1 MNDDMVDRSM
11 RHCAGLT
18 TGCVGESEEQ
28 AAGKSQEANKE
39 ALVPH
44 GVQYAASLLSDP
56 TMKSMGSQHVWQGV
70 WLMAASWIAGV
81 LNAVAGGGSFLSFPA
96 LLGMGV
102 MPIQANATNTVAL
115 WPGQLTSIA
124 GYREDL
130 HANARL
136 LIPVT
141 ICACVGGL
149 AGAVV
154 LLHTGQGTF
163 LRLVPWLLLAAA
175 LLFAA
180 SGPIARWLAARAIDR
195 GHSGRP
201 NYVALCASL
210 VFVCA
215 YIGYFGAGAGFLI
228 MSALAIFGI
237 ESIREINAL
246 KVVATTVANGTA
258 VVTFVIGRQIVWH
271 ECLLM
276 MLTAA
281 FGGYIGAR
289 YSRRLDP
296 RVMRALVVVLGLGM
310 SAYFFVRAY

>member
-1 MNDDMVDRSM
+1 M
-11 RHCAGLT
+11 T
-18 TGCVGESEEQ
+18 
-28 AAGKSQEANKE
+28 
-39 ALVPH
+39 
-44 GVQYAASLLSDP
+44 
-56 TMKSMGSQHVWQGV
+56 
-70 WLMAASWIAGV
+70 ASWIAGV

-102 MPIQANATNTVAL
+102 MPIPANATNTVAL

-130 HANARL
+130 LANARL
-136 LIPVT
+136 LVPVT

-149 AGAVV
+149 GGAVV

-180 SGPIARWLAARAIDR
+180 SGPIARRLAARAIAR
-195 GHSGRP
+195 GHTARP
-201 NYVALCASL
+201 NYLALCGAL
-210 VFVCA
+210 VFVCF

-246 KVVATTVANGTA
+246 KVVSTTVANGTA
-258 VVTFVIGRQIVWH
+258 VVTFIIGRQIVWH

-296 RVMRALVVVLGLGM
+296 RLMRALVVVLGLGM
-310 SAYFFVRAY
+310 SAYFFVRGR